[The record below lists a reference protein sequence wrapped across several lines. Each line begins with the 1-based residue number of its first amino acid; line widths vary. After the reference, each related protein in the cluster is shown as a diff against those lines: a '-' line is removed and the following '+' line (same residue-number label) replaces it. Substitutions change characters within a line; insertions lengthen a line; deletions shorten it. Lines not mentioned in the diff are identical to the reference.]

1 MELLAR
7 IRHQTVP
14 SIGPGR
20 TDGRI
25 ANGIRDCI
33 NSSRVD
39 DSVANEVKRASVGES
54 WVA

>member
-1 MELLAR
+1 MELLSS
-7 IRHQTVP
+7 IKHQTAP

-25 ANGIRDCI
+25 PNGIRACI